1 MKTKY
6 LIIGNSA
13 AAIGGVQGIR
23 EVDKRS
29 KIVLVADEPYS
40 TYSRPLISYWL
51 EGRVDR
57 EHMVY
62 RNPDFYR
69 QYGVDTLLGTKI
81 TAIDPA
87 RHTATTDDGKVITYE
102 QLLIATGSHPFVP
115 PIEGKDQ
122 AKNAFTFTTFDDA
135 QGVKKALKPD
145 AKVVI
150 MGGGL
155 IGLKA
160 AEALID
166 QVKSLTIVDLA
177 DRVMPSVLDSEVAQ
191 VMQQHLED
199 LGMVLKLE
207 TSIKSVGNMSVTLSD
222 GSKLPYDILI
232 FAVGTR
238 PNQDLAEAAGIK
250 CERGILTDTAQKTSA
265 DGVYAAGD
273 CTQSH
278 DISADVDRN
287 IAILPN
293 AFIQGETAGINM
305 AGGQAVFD
313 KAFPVNSM
321 GIKDFYLLTAGS
333 TEGQPQIV
341 NTPDGIRKFYIA
353 DDELKG
359 YMILGECQRAGIYT
373 DLIRQKTK
381 LSTVDW
387 NSLAEAPKLMAFD
400 VSVRKADLAQAH

>member
-23 EVDKRS
+23 KVDKRS

-69 QYGVDTLLGTKI
+69 QYGVDTMLGTKV
-81 TAIDPA
+81 TSIDPA
-87 RHTATTDDGKVITYE
+87 AHSVTTDDGKTITYE
-102 QLLIATGSHPFVP
+102 QLLIATGSNPFVP
-115 PIEGKDQ
+115 PIEGKEK

-166 QVKSLTIVDLA
+166 QVASLTIVDLA
-177 DRVMPSVLDSEVAQ
+177 DRVMPSVLDAEVAQ
-191 VMQQHLED
+191 VMQQHLTD
-199 LGMVLKLE
+199 LGMELRLQ
-207 TSIKSVGNMSVTLSD
+207 TSIKSVNSMSVTLSD
-222 GSKLPYDILI
+222 GAKLPYDILI

-238 PNQDLAEAAGIK
+238 PNQALAEAAGIA
-250 CERGILTDTAQKTSA
+250 CERGILTNTSQLTSA
-265 DGVYAAGD
+265 ADIYAAGD

-278 DISADVDRN
+278 DISADVNRN

-293 AFIQGETAGINM
+293 AFMQGETAGINM
-305 AGGQAVFD
+305 AGGEAVFD
-313 KAFPVNSM
+313 KAFPINSM
-321 GIKDFYLLTAGS
+321 GVKGFYMFTAGS

-341 NTPDGIRKFYIA
+341 KTPDGIRKFYIA
-353 DDELKG
+353 GDTLKG

-373 DLIRQKTK
+373 DLIRQQTR

-387 NSLAEAPKLMAFD
+387 DSLAKAPKLAAFD

>member
-23 EVDKRS
+23 KVDKRS
-29 KIVLVADEPYS
+29 KIVLVADEPYT

-69 QYGVDTLLGTKI
+69 QYGVDTMLGRKV

-87 RHTATTDDGKVITYE
+87 RHTAALDDGTEITYD
-102 QLLIATGSHPFVP
+102 QLLLATGSHPFVP

-177 DRVMPSVLDSEVAQ
+177 DRVMPSVLDAEVAQ

-207 TSIKSVGNMSVTLSD
+207 TSIQHVGNKNVTLSD

-238 PNQDLAEAAGIK
+238 PNQELAEAAGIQ
-250 CERGILTDTAQKTSA
+250 CQRGILTDTTQKTSA

-293 AFIQGETAGINM
+293 AFMQGETAGINM

-387 NSLAEAPKLMAFD
+387 DSLAEAPKLMAFD